1 MADNIELAPIDN
13 IEVVKKDHK
22 TRKNKAQKKHKIEK
36 PENLPPKKS
45 TKSKINS
52 TKTKKS
58 HTKTKKSHT
67 KSEKKIEIDV
77 SQVQISQPNFISRLF
92 SCCKP
97 KLNTIKDEVVDEK
110 IDKIVELEDEE
121 NVKIDKIVE
130 IADVKNV
137 KNVKID
143 EVTDDKNIKIDENDE
158 ITKDTDE
165 KIAKITIDFRKID
178 TLDLLLFRGAD
189 TISTVIC
196 NVQQIGEIV
205 SGRAIRDIKNDT
217 EQINDD
223 MWSHVGIAIHGKYI
237 PREFGTKIDKM
248 YVLESVASGLF
259 GDGLVDVN
267 GDSRVSVQIREL
279 DAVVKTYLKPKA
291 AKMAVCKLINN
302 PTLRRIGV
310 KWSDWR
316 NEVDIFNANL
326 EKCLRLY
333 VGMKYDANV
342 SHLLGS
348 VFSRCCVKAKKDMDV
363 FCSEFVA
370 AVYVM
375 LQILE
380 VEPSEICPTDF
391 VTDKRIT
398 EKFTEPI
405 EIVAK

>member
-45 TKSKINS
+45 A
-52 TKTKKS
+52 
-58 HTKTKKSHT
+58 
-67 KSEKKIEIDV
+67 KKIEIDV

-130 IADVKNV
+130 IADVKN
-137 KNVKID
+137 
-143 EVTDDKNIKIDENDE
+143 IKIDENDE

-205 SGRAIRDIKNDT
+205 SGRAIRDIK
-217 EQINDD
+217 
-223 MWSHVGIAIHGKYI
+223 
-237 PREFGTKIDKM
+237 
-248 YVLESVASGLF
+248 
-259 GDGLVDVN
+259 
-267 GDSRVSVQIREL
+267 
-279 DAVVKTYLKPKA
+279 
-291 AKMAVCKLINN
+291 
-302 PTLRRIGV
+302 
-310 KWSDWR
+310 
-316 NEVDIFNANL
+316 
-326 EKCLRLY
+326 
-333 VGMKYDANV
+333 
-342 SHLLGS
+342 
-348 VFSRCCVKAKKDMDV
+348 
-363 FCSEFVA
+363 
-370 AVYVM
+370 
-375 LQILE
+375 
-380 VEPSEICPTDF
+380 
-391 VTDKRIT
+391 
-398 EKFTEPI
+398 
-405 EIVAK
+405 